1 VGGVVVGLGR
11 VARARPPLLQSL
23 LPQTRRRP
31 DCLPRVVHKLLHP
44 RLLGPRDRV
53 LLEERKARLL
63 CRLLR
68 LDVIGM
74 VVSRLRSR
82 AATTKF
88 NLSQVAYEL
97 VGSCT

>member
-1 VGGVVVGLGR
+1 
-11 VARARPPLLQSL
+11 
-23 LPQTRRRP
+23 
-31 DCLPRVVHKLLHP
+31 
-44 RLLGPRDRV
+44 V